1 MTIAGEYGIRASQLK
16 VRRDSSRRV
25 LKLKKFIALI
35 RYKERA
41 LEYVKLLEKH
51 IATDVA
57 ASQPTGVKTLFSWFG
72 FAVMGDFAFGN
83 SFSVLHNKEWETTIL
98 RLREGLE
105 VLGPLSPVP
114 WLVQLGFNVAGF
126 LPMNQNWFATVGWC
140 QRQMEIRA
148 KVQLCGGS
156 FIK

>member
-25 LKLKKFIALI
+25 LKLKNFIALI

-41 LEYVKLLEKH
+41 LEYVNLLEKH

-83 SFSVLHNKEWETTIL
+83 SFSVLHNEEWDTTIL

-140 QRQMEIRA
+140 RRQMEIRA
-148 KVQLCGGS
+148 KVRLCGRS
-156 FIK
+156 FIH